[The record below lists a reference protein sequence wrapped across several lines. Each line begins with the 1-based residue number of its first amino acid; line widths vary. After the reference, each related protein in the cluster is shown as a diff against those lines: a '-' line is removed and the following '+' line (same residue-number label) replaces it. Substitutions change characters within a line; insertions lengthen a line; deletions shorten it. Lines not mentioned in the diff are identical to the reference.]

1 MATTFSATAEVTPLR
16 STAAG
21 TCACEWTLLRWNCTD
36 RECCSSWWCCRL
48 RWHPRT
54 RRRCCRCLGW
64 RIASL
69 WTWQSLDTSKKKHQE
84 ICDLGFHYHLDHL
97 NHTCIHESLELPY
110 LECRRRSCTCQQV
123 LDIPEC
129 SCCILHWWWMSC
141 THSISVTALQE
152 WQVRKWVDKRTEK
165 RNVQPQTWTRDLE
178 MIVYWLVL
186 ASVHDAT
193 LINEPIFFIFLTG

>member
-1 MATTFSATAEVTPLR
+1 MSATAFSATAEVTPPR

-48 RWHPRT
+48 RWRPRT
-54 RRRCCRCLGW
+54 RRRRCRCLGW

-69 WTWQSLDTSKKKHQE
+69 WTWQSLDTSKKKKPPGN
-84 ICDLGFHYHLDHL
+84 LGLRD
-97 NHTCIHESLELPY
+97 SLPFMSGWSY
-110 LECRRRSCTCQQV
+110 RECRRRSCTCQQV

-129 SCCILHWWWMSC
+129 SCCILHWWWRSC

-152 WQVRKWVDKRTEK
+152 RTAHEWVDKRTEK
-165 RNVQPQTWTRDLE
+165 RNIQPQIGVVIWRWLFIDL
-178 MIVYWLVL
+178 
-186 ASVHDAT
+186 
-193 LINEPIFFIFLTG
+193 F